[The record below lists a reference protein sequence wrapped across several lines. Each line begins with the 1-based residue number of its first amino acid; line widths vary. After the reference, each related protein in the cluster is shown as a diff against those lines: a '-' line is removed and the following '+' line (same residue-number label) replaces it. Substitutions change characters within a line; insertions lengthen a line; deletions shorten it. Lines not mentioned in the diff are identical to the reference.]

1 MAGNPLLYTDRVG
14 ARKQLSGGSH
24 MKTFGLLFVSAAIAV
39 AGASLPVAAIHAQ
52 SAQGG
57 GGFVLDD
64 ILVTA
69 RKREESLQETPVAVS
84 AFDAQQLTFR
94 QIRSTDQLSEV
105 VPNLTFDEAS
115 PSSGSSSAG
124 QIFVR
129 GVGQTDFTA
138 VTDPGVGLYVDGV
151 YMARAPGNVMDF
163 VDVDRVEVLRGPQG
177 TLFGRNTIGGAI
189 VIHTRRPTT
198 DEFYGSVEGEVGDD
212 DLFNVTT
219 KVNYPVGDTLAVN
232 GAFDYIKRDGYV
244 DRRNDGT
251 DTGDRDR
258 YSLRGS
264 AAWNVYENFDAY
276 LTLDFNKVNENGPPT
291 VSGGVNDAQA
301 FGTFGNG
308 LLASCGT
315 ISINP
320 DFGVAGPPSFPPPGT
335 GAGTPT
341 PVGCYGPS
349 NTAGEF
355 TSEGTYPVKS
365 EVKTY
370 GGALELEW
378 DVNDWLTVKSITSY
392 REMNMD
398 TSRDGDNTP
407 ANIFATKDD
416 FDHEQTTQE
425 LQFINN
431 FLDGKIQSLLGAY
444 YFQEN
449 GQNINPVTLPVG
461 ALRSGG
467 EYDNDSWA
475 GFFQGTWN
483 ALDNLALTLGVRYT
497 EDTKRFTPDQTALGD
512 ASQGPEQNF
521 FGPTW
526 PNFVGFYLQPAPL
539 PPLAAGERILL
550 FRESTESF
558 DETTFMGDI
567 AYNFTDE
574 IMAYFRY
581 AEGYKSGGF
590 DQRFAGQTPSGLP
603 SSFEPET
610 TNTYEIGLKS
620 EWFDNTLRLNLAV
633 FHTDYDDVQII
644 VRETFN
650 PITFNAGDADIDGGE
665 LELTWVP
672 LDALLI
678 TASVGYIDAEYDKI
692 SSSAQASGV
701 SESNDLVNTPEW
713 SSAVGAAYT
722 FPIGQWGQL
731 TPRVDWIY
739 QDEQYNDAVNTPQL
753 KQDDYNLVHVSVVWD
768 SPNETWEGRAG
779 VRNATDEE
787 YLITGNSAFGTSASY
802 VEQVYNRPRE
812 WWAALKWKF

>member
-1 MAGNPLLYTDRVG
+1 
-14 ARKQLSGGSH
+14 
-24 MKTFGLLFVSAAIAV
+24 
-39 AGASLPVAAIHAQ
+39 
-52 SAQGG
+52 
-57 GGFVLDD
+57 
-64 ILVTA
+64 
-69 RKREESLQETPVAVS
+69 
-84 AFDAQQLTFR
+84 
-94 QIRSTDQLSEV
+94 
-105 VPNLTFDEAS
+105 
-115 PSSGSSSAG
+115 
-124 QIFVR
+124 
-129 GVGQTDFTA
+129 
-138 VTDPGVGLYVDGV
+138 
-151 YMARAPGNVMDF
+151 
-163 VDVDRVEVLRGPQG
+163 
-177 TLFGRNTIGGAI
+177 
-189 VIHTRRPTT
+189 
-198 DEFYGSVEGEVGDD
+198 
-212 DLFNVTT
+212 
-219 KVNYPVGDTLAVN
+219 
-232 GAFDYIKRDGYV
+232 
-244 DRRNDGT
+244 
-251 DTGDRDR
+251 
-258 YSLRGS
+258 
-264 AAWNVYENFDAY
+264 
-276 LTLDFNKVNENGPPT
+276 
-291 VSGGVNDAQA
+291 
-301 FGTFGNG
+301 
-308 LLASCGT
+308 
-315 ISINP
+315 
-320 DFGVAGPPSFPPPGT
+320 
-335 GAGTPT
+335 
-341 PVGCYGPS
+341 
-349 NTAGEF
+349 
-355 TSEGTYPVKS
+355 
-365 EVKTY
+365 
-370 GGALELEW
+370 
-378 DVNDWLTVKSITSY
+378 VNDWLTFKSITSY

-416 FDHEQTTQE
+416 FDHEQTSQE
-425 LQFINN
+425 LQIINN
-431 FLDGKIQSLLGAY
+431 FYDGKIQSLIGGY

-483 ALDNLALTLGVRYT
+483 AMDDLALTLGVRYT

-539 PPLAAGERILL
+539 APLAAGERILL

-567 AYNFTDE
+567 AYNFTDDV
-574 IMAYFRY
+574 MAYFRY
-581 AEGYKSGGF
+581 AQGYKSGGF

-603 SSFEPET
+603 SSFDSET
-610 TNTYEIGLKS
+610 TDTYEIGLKS

-633 FHTDYDDVQII
+633 FHTDYDDVQVI

-650 PITFNAGDADIDGGE
+650 PLTFNAGEADIDGGE
-665 LELTWVP
+665 LEITWVP

-678 TASVGYIDAEYDKI
+678 TASVGYIDAEYD
-692 SSSAQASGV
+692 SVSQSAQASGV

-722 FPIGQWGQL
+722 FGIGRWGQL

-768 SPNETWEGRAG
+768 SPDEAWEGRAG

-787 YLITGNSAFGTSASY
+787 YLITGNSAFTTSASY